1 MFFIADL
8 GGRTKILS
16 FNAFFPTIQVI
27 EMCKKELFTPHDTPL
42 EIARKCIIQR
52 LIPDGYLESSTG
64 TSKNIFYD
72 TGFPAPLSTVREIS
86 KNFIFKKYWG
96 E

>member
-1 MFFIADL
+1 
-8 GGRTKILS
+8 
-16 FNAFFPTIQVI
+16 
-27 EMCKKELFTPHDTPL
+27 MCKKELLTPHDTPL

-72 TGFPAPLSTVREIS
+72 TGFPVPLSTVREIS
-86 KNFIFKKYWG
+86 KTLFSKKYWG